1 MSVVVVLNMSHDGV
15 QYTSS
20 SDLYISVEVSVTK
33 IKIESRDQTLI
44 KRSKPF
50 WEPITESRWPAKTT
64 IYDTKT
70 TSLSFEPL

>member
-1 MSVVVVLNMSHDGV
+1 MSVVIVPNMSHDGV

-70 TSLSFEPL
+70 ASLSFEPL